1 MAITSARV
9 QLDADDLAQYAPT
22 QATAPSAPAFRF
34 GFAGKT
40 VPPERQSVA
49 VLPQSTTPRAD
60 TSAAPAVPSA
70 AAPVKQAPRLA
81 FGFAPTAA
89 PAPAPQPAVAPA
101 PVPASEP
108 EATADAALEARSAL
122 PAEPAEPAAV
132 ASAAKPPAARG
143 FGFVFAGSNAEAP
156 PKQAG
161 FGFGPISLDA
171 LPVRKVAQDESFV
184 GVVERVSIYGDWAVG
199 SMNTV
204 ERQSL
209 KITGSAV
216 AHLKEGQEYT
226 LTGRIKNHP
235 SHGPQL
241 DVVTFEPL
249 IRPDVPSMVKFI
261 ATHFEGVGRRTAEK
275 FLAQVKDEGGEA
287 GLEALRLKLVNEP
300 WAVTFE
306 SATTRKTSF
315 GDRGASPATAADAGE
330 GPAAVDAPEIPY
342 VERMLATR
350 FGAVRELRNATLKLL
365 AAHLFGKAKATGD
378 KDRPVTEI
386 AAALLAQDPYAPMR
400 TVPGYGWRCADQLGK
415 ALNIPQDAP
424 SRLSALADYLVT
436 DECNSSGHVFLRE
449 KQLRT
454 RLAKTEPWLGLETLL
469 DHAVASGDLRVDED
483 AAGNRRIYPAKLFET
498 EKRLAEDLH
507 GMLAEGKPLLTRRT
521 FEQFHAKALEVSQR
535 LLGYQLDE
543 AQIRALFGIATST
556 SRLHVV
562 TAGPGCGK
570 TAIMEVFSA
579 MMSHKLF
586 EFTAPTGKAAKVLSA
601 RVERNGYT
609 ASTMHSTLKG
619 SPEGGFAM
627 NRNEQ
632 LDCEI
637 LVVDESTMPTVEL
650 FEAATAAMRPGA
662 HLILLGDPGVDGLA
676 GQLPSIG
683 AGRVLSD
690 ILNLPG
696 VDHHHLTATKRNSG
710 GILEAVNEVRNYSL
724 ACEDRQGVTFSHGL
738 PSASVYFQEVAAKYL
753 ELVAQ
758 KGIENVVLLMS
769 RRASNDPEEPT
780 WCTDF
785 ANPRLR
791 DMLNPH
797 AVRIPGTT
805 LHVNDRIVIRENM
818 TLGEQ
823 EDGGEVRVVN
833 GDTGTITRFQ
843 PHTDEKRKGAQYVV
857 IKLDD
862 GRFIQFPGEST
873 KDLQLGYAGTVHF
886 SQGSEYK
893 DVLLVMTPGQPSF
906 VNANMFLTGMSRARE
921 GLWIYGDDAELRKIA
936 ATRLPERN
944 TTLVERVAELVQ
956 DNSRPTEG
964 AAASEAPR
972 G

>member
-1 MAITSARV
+1 MAITSDRV
-9 QLDADDLAQYAPT
+9 QSDAEDLAQHRAVAMP
-22 QATAPSAPAFRF
+22 ASAAPAFRF
-34 GFAGKT
+34 GFPSKPVAPVTAASAHAPGLVMAT
-40 VPPERQSVA
+40 RDAEVVPARAASEPTQASRAPEA
-49 VLPQSTTPRAD
+49 LA
-60 TSAAPAVPSA
+60 AAPAR
-70 AAPVKQAPRLA
+70 QGPRLGFGFGPA
-81 FGFAPTAA
+81 SSPVASPARAPAPSLAPEPAPPPQPANVDPTHPRTGLGFGFAPSSAEAAA
-89 PAPAPQPAVAPA
+89 PAQ
-101 PVPASEP
+101 
-108 EATADAALEARSAL
+108 
-122 PAEPAEPAAV
+122 
-132 ASAAKPPAARG
+132 G
-143 FGFVFAGSNAEAP
+143 
-156 PKQAG
+156 G
-161 FGFGPISLDA
+161 FGFGPISLEA
-171 LPVRKVAQDESFV
+171 LPVRKAAQDETFV

-199 SMNTV
+199 SMNTE

-226 LTGRIKNHP
+226 LTGRIKHHA

-261 ATHFEGVGRRTAEK
+261 ATHFEGVGKRTAEK
-275 FLAQVKDEGGEA
+275 FLAQVKADGGEA
-287 GLEALRLKLVNEP
+287 GLEALRLKLVHEP

-315 GDRGASPATAADAGE
+315 GERSPSPAAAGDE
-330 GPAAVDAPEIPY
+330 GAAPAADAPEIPY

-350 FGAVRELRNATLKLL
+350 FGAVRELRTATLKLL
-365 AAHLFGKAKATGD
+365 ALHLFGKAKATGD
-378 KDRPVTEI
+378 TTRPVTEI

-415 ALNIPQDAP
+415 ALNIPKDAP
-424 SRLSALADYLVT
+424 QRLSALADYLVT
-436 DECNSSGHVFLRE
+436 EECNSSGHVYLRE
-449 KQLRT
+449 RQLRS
-454 RLAKTEPWLGLETLL
+454 RLAKTEPWLDMETLL
-469 DHAVASGDLRVDED
+469 DHAVASGDLRVDDD
-483 AAGNRRIYPAKLFET
+483 AAGARRIYPAKLYDT

-507 GMLAEGKPLLTRRT
+507 NMIADGKPLLTRRT
-521 FEQFHAKALEVSQR
+521 FEQFNAKAIEVSRR
-535 LLGYQLDE
+535 LLGYELDE
-543 AQIRALFGIATST
+543 AQIRALYGIATSP

-579 MMSHKLF
+579 MMSHKVF

-601 RVERNGYT
+601 RVERNGYS

-632 LDCEI
+632 LDCEV

-690 ILNLPG
+690 ILNIPG

-724 ACEDRQGVTFSHGL
+724 ACEDREGVTFSHTL

-753 ELVAQ
+753 ELVAK

-769 RRASNDPEEPT
+769 RRASADPEEPT

-791 DMLNPH
+791 EMLNPH
-797 AVRIPGTT
+797 ALRIPGTT

-823 EDGGEVRVVN
+823 EDGREVRVVN

-843 PHTDEKRKGAQYVV
+843 PHTDEKRKGAQYVM

-944 TTLVERVAELVQ
+944 TTLVERVADLAHE
-956 DNSRPTEG
+956 NARPAETTCID
-964 AAASEAPR
+964 APR